1 MIINEI
7 LTPQLSLEELDK
19 VLANCCEALLDAQAQ
34 DSEQFG
40 MVAACVVTPDGDK
53 IYGVNYARE
62 DGTRVHAERAAL
74 DRCTNITP
82 DCIIVTTLSPCNRPM
97 SDRHGESCEDL
108 IKESGITQ
116 VYCGYR
122 DPTQDQDTA
131 IETKN
136 PKLRELCQKFAD
148 TFLNKQELDEIYN
161 LAANDYTGRNT
172 LTQKPI
178 VDKAT
183 LAGYQPLPGG
193 SNFAYKITEKY
204 GRQIDLIDSTN
215 GRQAGILR
223 LLPYKQMPEPNCWQV
238 EVIAVSP
245 DYRGQGVATGLYG
258 IVFTVMGATLVA
270 GSDQTP
276 GGKQNWTS
284 MSQIPGVEIQ
294 GYVAI
299 SDAQLDSNHVTG
311 ELFKSI
317 MDVGAE
323 YWGDPPNAKSHF
335 NQQRIHFF
343 TFPVGI
349 GDKGSLESII
359 KSKIKVYHGYHEEL
373 RWTTGLIAR
382 WHGNK
387 DPALG
392 TV

>member
-7 LTPQLSLEELDK
+7 LTPQLSLKELDQ

-97 SDRHGESCEDL
+97 SERHGESCEDL

-116 VYCGYR
+116 VYCGYH

-136 PKLRELCQKFAD
+136 PKLRELCKKFAD

-193 SNFAYKITEKY
+193 SKFAYKITEKY

-276 GGKQNWTS
+276 GGRQNWTS
-284 MSQIPGVEIQ
+284 MSQIPGVEVQ

-299 SDAQLDSNHVTG
+299 SDAQLDSEHVVG

-323 YWGDPPNAKSHF
+323 YWGNPPNAKSHF
-335 NQQRIHFF
+335 DQQRIHFF
-343 TFPVGI
+343 TFPAGI
-349 GDKGSLESII
+349 GDKGSLESIV

-373 RWTTGLIAR
+373 RWTTGLLAR
-382 WHGNK
+382 WHGSK
-387 DPALG
+387 
-392 TV
+392 